1 MTILPG
7 NLELNFAMTKILGLD
22 PGLNT
27 TGYGVIT
34 SLNGDVKLLEA
45 GVIKTNSCLTFEI
58 RLQELHRGICEVLS
72 DHCPDLVAIEKLY
85 SHRQR
90 VTTAILLGHARGV
103 IFLAV
108 AQAGLRISAYEPTK
122 VKKTLTGNGHASK
135 TQVQKAVSLQL
146 GLKTLPQPFDVS
158 DALAIALCDFYRL

>member
-1 MTILPG
+1 L
-7 NLELNFAMTKILGLD
+7 A
-22 PGLNT
+22 
-27 TGYGVIT
+27 
-34 SLNGDVKLLEA
+34 
-45 GVIKTNSCLTFEI
+45 FEI